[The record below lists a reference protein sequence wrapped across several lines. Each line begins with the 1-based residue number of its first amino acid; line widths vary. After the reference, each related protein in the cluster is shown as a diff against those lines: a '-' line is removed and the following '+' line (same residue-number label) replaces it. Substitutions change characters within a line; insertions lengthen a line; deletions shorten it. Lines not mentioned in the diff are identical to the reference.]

1 MAVQSLKSTL
11 ITNRDATPKV
21 FTDNIVNRGDL
32 KESEGFVQSAT
43 AVDSAGSIYRLCTV
57 PSRARVSSVIVQNGA
72 FGGAAAANIGVYWPD
87 YQPFP
92 VAPFGQHP
100 MPSDAGQPI
109 AASLFAAALPL
120 VSAEGPTEVVNQ
132 SGNNTIPLQEQSL
145 WQAAGLAADPG
156 IDLDICVTL
165 TVAIAS
171 QQFIGLKVRYQ
182 D

>member
-21 FTDNIVNRGDL
+21 FTDNLVSRGDL
-32 KESEGFVQSAT
+32 KESEGYVQSAT
-43 AVDSAGSIYRLCTV
+43 AVDSSGSIYRLCTV
-57 PSRARVSSVIVQNGA
+57 PSRARVSSVILQNGA

-92 VAPFGQHP
+92 VAPYGQHP

-109 AASLFAAALPL
+109 AVALFAAAVSL
-120 VSAEGPTEVVNQ
+120 VAAGGPTDEINQ
-132 SGNNTIPLQEQSL
+132 SGNNSIANQELSL

-165 TVAIAS
+165 TAAIAS
-171 QQFIGLKVRYQ
+171 QQYIGLKVRYQ